1 MFVMGERPTNLPI
14 GTFLMW
20 NEQVEEYLE
29 SQIEME
35 RVAVEEAIANF
46 WSEIN

>member
-1 MFVMGERPTNLPI
+1 MIMGSRPNDLPL

-20 NEQVEEYLE
+20 NEQIEDYID
-29 SQIEME
+29 SQIEMN

-46 WSEIN
+46 WEEIN